1 MLIQTEVLP
10 EDRPVAGVHVIP
22 VTEQGEIV
30 MGWNGTARLLETVGG
45 RLEPGE
51 SIDAALRREAVEE
64 AGLLLAE
71 PFSLFGVWYWDS
83 SDTYT
88 ALYLAQ
94 VAGTV
99 PIPPGFETTG
109 RVTFTFETVRQIIAS
124 LAHDLHRELRI
135 EILNAAEERH
145 RRGG

>member
-1 MLIQTEVLP
+1 MLIRTESLP
-10 EDRPVAGVHVIP
+10 ADRPVAGVHVIP
-22 VTEQGEIV
+22 VTAEGEII
-30 MGWNGTARLLETVGG
+30 MGWNGTARMLETLGG
-45 RLEPGE
+45 RLEQGE

-71 PFSLFGVWYWDS
+71 PLTLFGVWYWDT

-88 ALYLAQ
+88 ALYLARA
-94 VAGTV
+94 AGIV

-109 RVTFTFETVRQIIAS
+109 RVTFTFETARQIIAS
-124 LAHDLHRELRI
+124 LAHDPHGERRI